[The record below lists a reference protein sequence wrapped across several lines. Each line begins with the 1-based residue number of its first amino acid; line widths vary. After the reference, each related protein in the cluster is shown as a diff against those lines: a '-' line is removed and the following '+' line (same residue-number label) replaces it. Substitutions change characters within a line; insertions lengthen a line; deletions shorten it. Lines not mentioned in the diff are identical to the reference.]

1 MQNWVGIA
9 ASFGFIFSVIFLARF
24 MARFGKEASRKTVHI
39 LVCNWWFLAMAFFDQ
54 PLWAAIVPASFVV
67 INALSY
73 RYQIFQVM
81 ERAEGKGDLGTVY
94 YAVSLLILSL
104 LTFGPGKNPLVGA
117 AGILIMGYGDGLAA
131 VVGKAFP
138 RKPYRIFGAGKSL
151 TGNLT
156 MLVVSFAVLAL
167 LLVWQGIVPVLPVA
181 LGLSLLATLVEA
193 VTPLGLD
200 NLTVPLASAL
210 AYNWVA
216 GL

>member
-1 MQNWVGIA
+1 
-9 ASFGFIFSVIFLARF
+9 
-24 MARFGKEASRKTVHI
+24 
-39 LVCNWWFLAMAFFDQ
+39 
-54 PLWAAIVPASFVV
+54 
-67 INALSY
+67 
-73 RYQIFQVM
+73 
-81 ERAEGKGDLGTVY
+81 
-94 YAVSLLILSL
+94 
-104 LTFGPGKNPLVGA
+104 
-117 AGILIMGYGDGLAA
+117 MGYGDGLAA